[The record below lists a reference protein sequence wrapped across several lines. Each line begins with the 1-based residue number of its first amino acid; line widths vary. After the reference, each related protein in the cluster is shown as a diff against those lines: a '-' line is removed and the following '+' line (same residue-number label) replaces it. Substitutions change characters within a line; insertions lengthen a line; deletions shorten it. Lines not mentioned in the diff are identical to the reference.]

1 MDLKYN
7 LSKTIYYLGGPR
19 INYSLRYFHNRKHF
33 PNFKNPKDLSER
45 ILSSMLSPSFKQHSI
60 YVDKVKVRDYIR
72 SKGLESILL
81 KHYGVWENPEDI
93 DFSKLPEKFALKTNN
108 GCGNHIFCK
117 DKSTLNK
124 EECIRK
130 LKLNL
135 QKIESLESN
144 LEPQYKMIP
153 PLVFCEEL
161 IDTGS
166 DSWPTDY
173 KFTCINGE
181 PNHIFLA
188 TEREKKVKYGTFD
201 LEWNVLPYTKAE
213 FRPKLYPEKPKYL
226 KEMADIARI
235 LSKDFEFVRV
245 DLYESGD
252 KIFFGELTFSPW
264 GGLMYS
270 YTNESLKILGDKFR
284 DK

>member
-1 MDLKYN
+1 MDLKSY
-7 LSKTIYYLGGPR
+7 LSKVIYNFGGSR

-45 ILSSMLSPSFKQHSI
+45 LLASMLSPSFKQYAK

-72 SKGLESILL
+72 SKGLENILL
-81 KHYGVWENPEDI
+81 KHFGIWENPEDI
-93 DFSKLPEKFALKTNN
+93 DFSSLPEKFALKTNN
-108 GCGNHIFCK
+108 GCGNHVFCK
-117 DKSTLNK
+117 DKSALNI
-124 EECIRK
+124 EDSINK
-130 LKLNL
+130 LK
-135 QKIESLESN
+135 QSLKSVEYTM
-144 LEPQYKMIP
+144 EPQYKIIP

-161 IDTGS
+161 IDTGN

-188 TEREKKVKYGTFD
+188 TERETKVKYGTFD
-201 LEWNVLPYTKAE
+201 LDWKILPYTKKE
-213 FRPKLYPEKPKYL
+213 FMPKSYPKKPKYL

-245 DLYESGD
+245 DLYEDGD
-252 KIFFGELTFSPW
+252 KLFFGELTFSPW

-270 YTNESLKILGDKFR
+270 YTDESIKILGNKFIE
-284 DK
+284 K

>member
-1 MDLKYN
+1 VDLKSY
-7 LSKTIYYLGGPR
+7 LSKVIYNFGGSR

-45 ILSSMLSPSFKQHSI
+45 LLASMLSPSFKQYAK

-72 SKGLESILL
+72 SKGLENILL
-81 KHYGVWENPEDI
+81 KHFGIWENPEDI
-93 DFSKLPEKFALKTNN
+93 DFSSLPEKFALKTNN
-108 GCGNHIFCK
+108 GCGNHVFCK
-117 DKSTLNK
+117 DKSALNI
-124 EECIRK
+124 EDSINK
-130 LKLNL
+130 LK
-135 QKIESLESN
+135 QSLKSVEYTM
-144 LEPQYKMIP
+144 EPQYKIIP

-161 IDTGS
+161 IDTGN

-188 TEREKKVKYGTFD
+188 TERETKVKYGTFD
-201 LEWNVLPYTKAE
+201 LDWKILPYTKKE
-213 FRPKLYPEKPKYL
+213 FMPKSYPKKPKYL

-245 DLYESGD
+245 DLYEDGD
-252 KIFFGELTFSPW
+252 KLFFGELTFSPW

-270 YTNESLKILGDKFR
+270 YTDESIKILGNKFIE
-284 DK
+284 K